1 MTALLRAVLR
11 GFVGDPGTLILAF
24 VAPVAFFSLFAIFFR
39 HLDSPTGVAFEV
51 AIVAPQENAAA
62 QRFRTAIE
70 SRPHG
75 RIHIADAGAPGAT
88 RAPDAVIELAPD
100 FSERNL
106 RIAIR
111 SDAPL
116 PGVADAVR
124 ELAIAAAS
132 EAFHGPVP
140 ATIEDQTVG
149 GSLLAASAA
158 GVAVMFALLSCS
170 SLALRGLT
178 DEGAGFHDRLCSL
191 RIGATARVAARAGA
205 TAIISFL
212 QLAWTFLFAAIVFR
226 VEVSSPLLL
235 LVACACVA
243 AALATTVIA
252 LAAACRTRARFASIS
267 PVVTLVL
274 TGLGGSMIPVALL
287 PPILAAPSHIMVTAW
302 AIQACE
308 AGVRGRQA
316 WLALA
321 LLLAWTAAM
330 LLIARAMERRTQ
342 P

>member
-11 GFVGDPGTLILAF
+11 AFVGDLATLILAF
-24 VAPVAFFSLFAIFFR
+24 VAPVAFFSLFAVFFQ
-39 HLDSPTGVAFEV
+39 HLDSPSGIAFEV
-51 AIVAPQENAAA
+51 AVVAPQDSAAA
-62 QRFRTAIE
+62 QRFRSALE

-75 RIHIADAGAPGAT
+75 RIHIADAGPSAT
-88 RAPDAVIELAPD
+88 ARIPDAVIELAPD
-100 FSERNL
+100 FSEENL
-106 RIAIR
+106 RMAIR

-124 ELAIAAAS
+124 ELAIAAAA

-140 ATIEDQTVG
+140 AKIDDQTVG

-178 DEGAGFHDRLCSL
+178 DEGAGFHERLCSL
-191 RIGATARVAARAGA
+191 RIGATARVAARATA
-205 TAIISFL
+205 MAIISFL
-212 QLAWTFLFAAIVFR
+212 QLAWTFLFAALVFGVQIR
-226 VEVSSPLLL
+226 SPIIL

-243 AALATTVIA
+243 AALASTVIA

-287 PPILAAPSHIMVTAW
+287 PPVLAAPSRVMVTAW

-330 LLIARAMERRTQ
+330 MFAARALERRTQ